1 MKEKLTKAY
10 TDKLKKQYLT
20 FLERHMA
27 VQEKRTKLTMADIDN
42 LITIGELD
50 PDVCKEVW
58 EFTQTS
64 TESDNYKRFVDKS
77 WTEVTMPFS
86 DDALIGAFKM
96 APGFDE
102 FGNTELDY
110 YGEGWDLILS
120 FKGKDDINHL
130 GDDKAHGWTDELSD
144 DKWSEFTDKLSD
156 EDLILLFKGL
166 VQVENV
172 IHWNGPYENADQWV
186 HKAIRRRGLDQD
198 NKISDFTLGQLN
210 R

>member
-1 MKEKLTKAY
+1 MKDKLTKAY
-10 TDKLKKQYLT
+10 IYKLNKQYLHE
-20 FLERHMA
+20 FEQYQER
-27 VQEKRTKLTMADIDN
+27 RTKLNMADIDN

-64 TESDNYKRFVDKS
+64 TESDSYKRFVHKS
-77 WTEVTMPFS
+77 WAEVTMPFS

-130 GDDKAHGWTDELSD
+130 GDDKAYGWTDELSD
-144 DKWSEFTDKLSD
+144 DKWSEYTDQLSD

>member
-1 MKEKLTKAY
+1 MKDKLTKAY
-10 TDKLKKQYLT
+10 IYKLNKQYLHE
-20 FLERHMA
+20 FEQYQER
-27 VQEKRTKLTMADIDN
+27 RTKLTMADIDN

-50 PDVCKEVW
+50 PDVCNEVW

-64 TESDNYKRFVDKS
+64 TINDSYRFVDKS
-77 WTEVTMPFS
+77 WAEITMPFP
-86 DDALIGAFKM
+86 DEALIEAFKM
-96 APGFDE
+96 EPGFDE

-130 GDDKAHGWTDELSD
+130 GDDKAYGWTDELSD
-144 DKWSEFTDKLSD
+144 DKWSEYTDQLSD
-156 EDLILLFKGL
+156 EDIILLFKGL

-172 IHWNGPYENADQWV
+172 IHWNGPYENADLWV
-186 HKAIRRRGLDQD
+186 YKVIRCRGLDQD

>member
-1 MKEKLTKAY
+1 MKDKLTKAY
-10 TDKLKKQYLT
+10 IYKLNKQYLHE
-20 FLERHMA
+20 FEQYQER
-27 VQEKRTKLTMADIDN
+27 RTKLNMADIDN

-77 WTEVTMPFS
+77 WAEITMPFS
-86 DDALIGAFKM
+86 DADMRSVARELKLE
-96 APGFDE
+96 PGFDE

-130 GDDKAHGWTDELSD
+130 GDDKAYGWTDELSD

-198 NKISDFTLGQLN
+198 NKISDFTLDQLN
-210 R
+210 G

>member
-1 MKEKLTKAY
+1 MKDKLTKAY
-10 TDKLKKQYLT
+10 IYKLNKQYLHE
-20 FLERHMA
+20 FEQYQER
-27 VQEKRTKLTMADIDN
+27 RTKLNMADIDN

-50 PDVCKEVW
+50 PDVCNEVW

-64 TESDNYKRFVDKS
+64 TESDSYKRFVDKS
-77 WTEVTMPFS
+77 WAEVTMPFS

-130 GDDKAHGWTDELSD
+130 GDDKAYGWTDE
-144 DKWSEFTDKLSD
+144 LSD

-172 IHWNGPYENADQWV
+172 IHWNGPYENADLWV
-186 HKAIRRRGLDQD
+186 HKVIRRRGLDQD

>member
-1 MKEKLTKAY
+1 MKDKLTKAY
-10 TDKLKKQYLT
+10 IYKLNKQYLHE
-20 FLERHMA
+20 FEQYQER
-27 VQEKRTKLTMADIDN
+27 RTKLNMADIDN

-50 PDVCKEVW
+50 PDVCNEVW

-130 GDDKAHGWTDELSD
+130 GDDKAYGWTDELSD
-144 DKWSEFTDKLSD
+144 DKWSEYTDQLSD

>member
-64 TESDNYKRFVDKS
+64 TESDSYKRFVDKS
-77 WTEVTMPFS
+77 WAEVTMPFS

-130 GDDKAHGWTDELSD
+130 GDDKAYGWTDELSD

-172 IHWNGPYENADQWV
+172 IHWNGPYENADLWV
-186 HKAIRRRGLDQD
+186 YKVIRRRGLDQD
-198 NKISDFTLGQLN
+198 NKISNFTLGQLN

>member
-1 MKEKLTKAY
+1 MKDKLTKAY
-10 TDKLKKQYLT
+10 IYKLNKQYLHE
-20 FLERHMA
+20 FEQYQER
-27 VQEKRTKLTMADIDN
+27 RTKLNMADIDN

>member
-1 MKEKLTKAY
+1 MKDKLTKAY
-10 TDKLKKQYLT
+10 IYKLNKQYLHE
-20 FLERHMA
+20 FEQYQER
-27 VQEKRTKLTMADIDN
+27 RTKLNMADIDN

-130 GDDKAHGWTDELSD
+130 GDDKAYGWTDELSD

>member
-1 MKEKLTKAY
+1 MKDKLTKAY
-10 TDKLKKQYLT
+10 IYKLNKQYLHE
-20 FLERHMA
+20 FEQYQER
-27 VQEKRTKLTMADIDN
+27 RTKLNMADIDN

-64 TESDNYKRFVDKS
+64 TINDSYRFVDKS
-77 WTEVTMPFS
+77 WAEITMPFS
-86 DDALIGAFKM
+86 DADLRSVARELKLE
-96 APGFDE
+96 PGFDE

-130 GDDKAHGWTDELSD
+130 GDDKAYGWTDELSD
-144 DKWSEFTDKLSD
+144 DKWSEYTDQLSD

-166 VQVENV
+166 AQVENV
-172 IHWNGPYENADQWV
+172 IHWNGPYENADLWV
-186 HKAIRRRGLDQD
+186 HKVIRRRGLDQD